1 MCQHINFCCV
11 LTSSL
16 SLAPSALSGS
26 ALRPLLDWISGPQTV
41 SVSPRVLWG
50 ALDRPL
56 RRVVPP
62 DAGFPAL
69 LFELQRAELLLPAL
83 LAVPQLLAVLV
94 HAQSGGRHRV
104 LVLVAPLRRS
114 LQPAVPVTGKRR
126 VLRAQVAE
134 EAGRTGGTRLL
145 IEMRVVGVEGVLG
158 PGRVEAVVGNDVEA
172 VAGQDLPV
180 RVLMAGAGIEARVG
194 PLQALD
200 QQPPLHV
207 DGASV
212 VRVREL
218 RREGRV

>member
-1 MCQHINFCCV
+1 MSLTITFNFHQNKACVTRQHINFCRV

-26 ALRPLLDWISGPQTV
+26 ALRPVLDWISGPQTV

-69 LFELQRAELLLPAL
+69 LFEFQRAELLLPAL

-94 HAQSGGRHRV
+94 HAQAGGRHRV

-126 VLRAQVAE
+126 VLRAWVAE

-145 IEMRVVGVEGVLG
+145 IELRVVGAEAVLG
-158 PGRVEAVVGNDVEA
+158 ASRVEAVVGDDVEA

-180 RVLMAGAGIEARVG
+180 RVLVAGAGI
-194 PLQALD
+194 
-200 QQPPLHV
+200 
-207 DGASV
+207 
-212 VRVREL
+212 
-218 RREGRV
+218 